1 VPDPRRATVLVADDS
16 ATVRALVRLELEAA
30 GYEVLEAEDG
40 RQAVETARAQRVGA
54 VLLDVEMPE
63 LDGFGVIAALKA
75 DPLTADV
82 PVVFLTSRTET
93 EDVLGALRAG
103 AHDYL
108 RKPPDPAE
116 LLARVASAVEVTAL
130 RAELQRRSEE
140 LDRISRTDHLTDL
153 FNRRHLDETLQ
164 AMVASS
170 RRHHFP
176 VSALLVDVDHFKQI
190 NDRHGHEAGDLVLQA
205 VARTLAGAVRVEDV
219 LGRWGGEEFLV
230 LAPHTDLDGAAVLA
244 ERLRTQVGALVVET
258 PGGAVHVTISIGGTT
273 ATAPG
278 VGADA
283 VLRTADEQLY
293 AAKEAG
299 RDRSSVRPVG

>member
-40 RQAVETARAQRVGA
+40 RQAVETARAQRVSA